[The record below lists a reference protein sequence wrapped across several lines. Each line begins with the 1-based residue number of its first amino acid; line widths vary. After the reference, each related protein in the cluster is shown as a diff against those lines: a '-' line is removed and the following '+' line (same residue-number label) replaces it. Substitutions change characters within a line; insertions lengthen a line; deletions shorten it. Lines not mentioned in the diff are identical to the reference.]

1 MKIAVPVKSTNQID
15 AHFGHCE
22 GYKVFTIE
30 NNNVIAEENVPSP
43 KGCGCKSDIASVLH
57 QKGVTV
63 MLAGGIGDGAVQVLS
78 SNGIQ
83 VVRNCKGDANA
94 VLVEYLQ
101 GNIVDGG
108 VKCSHDHN
116 HQCSH

>member
-1 MKIAVPVKSTNQID
+1 MLILVIAKATKYLLLRITMLLLKKMFLPQRLWMQI
-15 AHFGHCE
+15 GHCQCS
-22 GYKVFTIE
+22 
-30 NNNVIAEENVPSP
+30 SP
-43 KGCGCKSDIASVLH
+43 
-57 QKGVTV
+57 KGVTV

-108 VKCSHDHN
+108 VNCSHDHN